1 MHPGTG
7 FIDRAHSQSCLRPH
21 SLGAMGARGVDIA
34 SLLSSELVS
43 CPRCLVSMHTHAHT
57 QIRPGTQQ
65 TPPRPLVPASLNEH
79 VGVLLSVL
87 LLSGKRTVGSGAA
100 ALASP
105 MRWGPAPGARVCS
118 GQGLPSSLGL
128 SPSQGLPRLMS
139 RGVSASGWGWGV
151 AGLHHERTAST
162 TCWNPASCLK
172 TSFREVSVHL

>member
-1 MHPGTG
+1 MSPTPQPGG
-7 FIDRAHSQSCLRPH
+7 HGCQGSRHRFPVVLRAC
-21 SLGAMGARGVDIA
+21 
-34 SLLSSELVS
+34 LLSPMSRE
-43 CPRCLVSMHTHAHT
+43 RAHTHAHT
-57 QIRPGTQQ
+57 QICPGTQQ